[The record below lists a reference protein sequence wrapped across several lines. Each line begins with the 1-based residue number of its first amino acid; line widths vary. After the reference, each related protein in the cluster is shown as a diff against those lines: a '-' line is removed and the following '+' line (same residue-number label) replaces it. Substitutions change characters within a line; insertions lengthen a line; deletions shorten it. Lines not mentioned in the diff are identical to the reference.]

1 MASPDKSAPDK
12 LAQGKSGKSIPS
24 ETESPAKPSSKKL
37 LFIVIGVLI
46 LGAVGGAAWYFTK
59 GGHSPEEAK
68 APPAAPPKF
77 VALEPFTVNLQHDE
91 GEKFLQIGITL
102 KVTDPELEEKI
113 KLRMPEIR
121 SHLLF
126 LLSSKHVA
134 DLMPSEGKTKLAQE
148 ITVETS
154 NVLGLPAPAFP
165 KSVTHEAASNVKAT
179 SSVETTPS
187 ASAPTA
193 AEPASVAA
201 HGDENSSRVLDVL
214 FTSFIIQ

>member
-1 MASPDKSAPDK
+1 MASPDKSAP
-12 LAQGKSGKSIPS
+12 GKSGKSIPS

-37 LFIVIGVLI
+37 LLIVIGVLI
-46 LGAVGGAAWYFTK
+46 LCAVGGAAWYFTK
-59 GGHSPEEAK
+59 GGHSSEEAK

-134 DLMPSEGKTKLAQE
+134 DLMPAEGKTKLAQE

-154 NVLGLPAPAFP
+154 NVLGLPAPVFP
-165 KSVTHEAASNVKAT
+165 KSLTHEAASDVKAT
-179 SSVETTPS
+179 SSVETTPPV
-187 ASAPTA
+187 SAPAPTPAA
-193 AEPASVAA
+193 AEPAPVAV